1 MVKAAIQNWSLS
13 CDVWPSFSRFAV
25 RLKNDYKQ
33 NWHPKHWT
41 RSKTDRC
48 TSSMSQNK
56 KIQCLRI
63 GELDFGMWRYV
74 ECTCTMNPGR
84 RWRCSVYL
92 SNTWN
97 QSPHK
102 EVWHWRGLKSLIIM
116 IWKPQKPKIHY
127 LLYTTWQSKSL
138 HYKTFNNTTDLTF
151 YSNKIISLH
160 IEAQNII
167 ARISKIWPSGEY
179 RQTHDHR
186 MHFSL
191 PTVQTFISK
200 SHWHRWWL

>member
-1 MVKAAIQNWSLS
+1 
-13 CDVWPSFSRFAV
+13 
-25 RLKNDYKQ
+25 
-33 NWHPKHWT
+33 
-41 RSKTDRC
+41 
-48 TSSMSQNK
+48 
-56 KIQCLRI
+56 
-63 GELDFGMWRYV
+63 MWRYV

-97 QSPHK
+97 QSPYK
-102 EVWHWRGLKSLIIM
+102 EVWHRRGLKSLIIM
-116 IWKPQKPKIHY
+116 LWKPQKPKIHY

-167 ARISKIWPSGEY
+167 AQTPKIWPSGEH
-179 RQTHDHR
+179 RQTHNQC

-191 PTVQTFISK
+191 PTIQIFILK
-200 SHWHRWWL
+200 SHWHRWWLSSAMGHLGIQMLNWSMVNVSQYIEHPTASKHSTIQQIWPSTVTK